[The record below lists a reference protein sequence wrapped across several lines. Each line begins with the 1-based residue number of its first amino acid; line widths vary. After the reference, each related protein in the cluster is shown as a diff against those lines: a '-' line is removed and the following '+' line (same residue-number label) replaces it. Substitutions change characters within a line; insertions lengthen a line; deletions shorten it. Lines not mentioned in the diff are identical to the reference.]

1 MAFTF
6 FFRDIHTLELA
17 IQRIAPEVSGRS
29 RIRVW
34 DAGCAMG
41 PETYTIAIL
50 LAEHFG
56 RFAFKNIHIDATD
69 IDEQDTFGDII
80 QKAIYTYDLL
90 QRIPEQFFKTYFTP
104 SQQEGYYQVTE
115 SLREKVHFHK
125 HNLLTLNPVS
135 DGYTLIVCKNVLLHF
150 TQSERIDVLKMY
162 HRSLM
167 PGGYLILERTQQ
179 LPSEVRHLFEPLSSE
194 AQFFKAIEI
203 QNNSSHN
210 GG

>member
-17 IQRIAPEVSGRS
+17 IRRISPEVSGRS
-29 RIRVW
+29 KIRVW

-50 LAEHFG
+50 LAENFG
-56 RFAFKNIHIDATD
+56 RFSFKNIHIDATD

-80 QKAIYTYDLL
+80 QKAIYPYDLL
-90 QRIPEQFFKTYFTP
+90 QRIPEQFFKAYFTP
-104 SQQEGYYQVTE
+104 YQQEGYYQVAD
-115 SLREKVHFHK
+115 SLKEKVHFHK
-125 HNLLTLNPVS
+125 HNLLSLNPVG

-150 TQSERIDVLKMY
+150 TQQQRIEVLKMY

-179 LPSEVRHLFEPLSSE
+179 LPTEVRYLFEPLSSE
-194 AQFFKAIEI
+194 AQFFKAVEI
-203 QNNSSHN
+203 QNNSSHI